1 MEKTLFSLV
10 ILGVGCIVI
19 AGWAWAAV
27 LGDSQDE
34 LNSDFQ
40 TLKERYRK

>member
-1 MEKTLFSLV
+1 MEKTLISLV
-10 ILGVGCIVI
+10 ILGVGCLVI

-34 LNSDFQ
+34 LNSDFSTIKQ
-40 TLKERYRK
+40 RNEK